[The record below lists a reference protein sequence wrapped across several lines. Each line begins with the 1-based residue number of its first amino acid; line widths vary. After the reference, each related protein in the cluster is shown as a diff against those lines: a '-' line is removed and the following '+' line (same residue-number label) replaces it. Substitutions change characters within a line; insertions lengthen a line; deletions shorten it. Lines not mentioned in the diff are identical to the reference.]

1 MAAAPQSQGSKAF
14 ELMKELVTLTGE
26 KWVSASRFTGLADR
40 WGVQDPTLRVTF
52 LAGVKDILREMP
64 IQVFEDPDVR
74 QSILNAAQE
83 ALDAAIDD
91 EESAK
96 QEE

>member
-1 MAAAPQSQGSKAF
+1 MAATPQSKGSKAF

-40 WGVQDPTLRVTF
+40 WGLQDPSLRVAF
-52 LAGVKDILREMP
+52 LAGVKDIMREMP
-64 IQVFEDPDVR
+64 VPVFEDGDVR

-83 ALDAAIDD
+83 ALDMAID
-91 EESAK
+91 EEEALK
-96 QEE
+96 E

>member
-1 MAAAPQSQGSKAF
+1 MVATPQSQGSKAF

-40 WGVQDPTLRVTF
+40 WGIQDPTLRVVF
-52 LAGVKDILREMP
+52 LGGVKDILREMP
-64 IQVFEDPDVR
+64 IPVFEDADVR

-83 ALDAAIDD
+83 ALDAAIDE
-91 EESAK
+91 EESLK
-96 QEE
+96 ED

>member
-1 MAAAPQSQGSKAF
+1 MVASPQPQGTRAF

-26 KWVSASRFTGLADR
+26 KWVSAARFTGLADR
-40 WGVQDPTLRVTF
+40 WGLQDPALRVAF

-64 IQVFEDPDVR
+64 VPVFEDADVR

-91 EESAK
+91 EESMK
-96 QEE
+96 ED